1 MKKQTIPIFFAS
13 DNNYVPFLATAMK
26 SLIVNASPK
35 YNYEINVLQ
44 TGISE
49 KNQQKMR
56 NMAEDNFKIRF
67 IDIEPLLTDIK
78 ERLKLRLR
86 DYYSISIYYRLF
98 IESLFK
104 QKFEPKSFNS
114 TFSLSNMYTSCG
126 LHKIKFFAISTP
138 KPRIP
143 NIKID
148 KRLILLTISF
158 LNSFKFITRT
168 PELK

>member
-35 YNYEINVLQ
+35 FNYEINVLQ

-49 KNQQKMR
+49 KNQQKIR
-56 NMAEDNFKIRF
+56 NMAEGNFKIRF

-104 QKFEPKSFNS
+104 QYQKVLYLDADIIVEGDVSELYNADIGDN
-114 TFSLSNMYTSCG
+114 LLG
-126 LHKIKFFAISTP
+126 VVQDGVVQA
-138 KPRIP
+138 
-143 NIKID
+143 D
-148 KRLILLTISF
+148 ERLITS
-158 LNSFKFITRT
+158 R
-168 PELK
+168 